1 MMYRL
6 LVIAILLVGLVAC
19 GASNDRPGAE
29 QNDSVAD
36 SSEVVQDSLQ
46 ATGYKVTFLEL
57 GAESCIPCKMMQPI
71 MREIAAEYPG
81 VVEVIFHDLYKDRS
95 IGQRWN
101 VRVMP
106 TQIFLDAEGREF
118 YRHEGFYPKDELKEM
133 LDNYLASINNK

>member
-36 SSEVVQDSLQ
+36 SSEVVQDSLL

-133 LDNYLASINNK
+133 LDNYLASVNNK